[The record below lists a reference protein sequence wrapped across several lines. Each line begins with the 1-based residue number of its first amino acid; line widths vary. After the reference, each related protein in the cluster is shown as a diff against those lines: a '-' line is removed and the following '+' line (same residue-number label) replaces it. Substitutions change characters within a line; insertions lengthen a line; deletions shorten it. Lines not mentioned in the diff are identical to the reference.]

1 MKIYIVER
9 TDNSVSLG
17 LKNADV
23 TIIQPLIDMLYKNP
37 DVVLVRYMEEH
48 PELEDRILFV
58 QVSKGDPLTIV
69 KESADGLSEYFAELL
84 S

>member
-1 MKIYIVER
+1 MKIYIVEKA
-9 TDNSVSLG
+9 DNSVSLG

-23 TIIQPLIDMLYKNP
+23 TVIQPLIDTLYKNP
-37 DVVLVRYMEEH
+37 DVVLVRYIEEH
-48 PELEDRILFV
+48 PELEDRLLFV

-69 KESADGLSEYFAELL
+69 KESADALSEYFAELL